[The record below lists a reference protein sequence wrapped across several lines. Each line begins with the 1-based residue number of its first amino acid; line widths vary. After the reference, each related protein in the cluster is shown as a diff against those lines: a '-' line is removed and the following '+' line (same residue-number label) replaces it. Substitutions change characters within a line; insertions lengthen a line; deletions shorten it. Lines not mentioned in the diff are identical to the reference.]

1 MSFSSTNG
9 KGLPDGRPLYRLVR
23 LAGIEPTTPWFV
35 AKYSIQLSYSRN
47 SHNYAMEE
55 KNYITPAGHE
65 RIRSELLQLLNLDRP
80 EVVKVV
86 HWAASNG
93 DRSENGD
100 YIYGKKRLREIDRR
114 IRFLNQ
120 RLEFAVI
127 VDNAARKKGEADAE
141 QVFFGATV
149 TYENLEGP
157 EGGKETTITIVGVDE
172 VDLDQGH
179 VSWVS
184 PIAKALIKARIGDC
198 VKIQTPTG
206 PTEIEILDV
215 QYN

>member
-1 MSFSSTNG
+1 M
-9 KGLPDGRPLYRLVR
+9 VR

-55 KNYITPAGHE
+55 KNYITPPGHE
-65 RIRSELLQLLNLDRP
+65 RIKAEILKLLNVDRP
-80 EVVKVV
+80 EVVRVV

-120 RLEFAVI
+120 RLEFAVV
-127 VDNAARKKGEADAE
+127 VDNLARKNGDADAD

-149 TYENLEGP
+149 TYSPLEGL
-157 EGGKETTITIVGVDE
+157 EAGKETVITIVGVDE
-172 VDLDQGH
+172 VDLEKAH

-184 PIAKALIKARIGDC
+184 PIAKALIKAKLGDS
-198 VKIQTPTG
+198 VVIQTPTG
-206 PTEIEILDV
+206 PCEIEIRDV
-215 QYN
+215 QYL

>member
-1 MSFSSTNG
+1 M
-9 KGLPDGRPLYRLVR
+9 VR

-47 SHNYAMEE
+47 IHNYAMEE
-55 KNYITPAGHE
+55 KNYITPTGHE
-65 RIRSELLQLLNLDRP
+65 RIKTELLQLLNLDRP
-80 EVVKVV
+80 EIVKVV

-120 RLEFAVI
+120 RLEFAVV
-127 VDNAARKKGEADAE
+127 VDNSARQSGDADAD

-149 TYENLEGP
+149 TYALVTGSSA
-157 EGGKETTITIVGVDE
+157 GKETIITIVGVDE
-172 VDLDQGH
+172 VNLDKGH

-184 PIAKALIKARIGDC
+184 PIAKALIKARLGDC
-198 VKIQTPTG
+198 VNIQTPTG
-206 PTEIEILDV
+206 PAEIEILNV
-215 QYN
+215 QYL

>member
-1 MSFSSTNG
+1 M
-9 KGLPDGRPLYRLVR
+9 R

-65 RIRSELLQLLNLDRP
+65 RIKSELLQLLNHDRP
-80 EVVKVV
+80 EVVQVV

-120 RLEFAVI
+120 RLEFAVV
-127 VDNAARKKGEADAE
+127 VDNQARKSGNADAE

-149 TYENLEGP
+149 TYLNLAGVDSD
-157 EGGKETTITIVGVDE
+157 KETTITIVGVDE
-172 VDLDQGH
+172 VNLDLGH
-179 VSWVS
+179 VSWIS
-184 PIAKALIKARIGDC
+184 PIARALIKSRLGDC
-198 VKIQTPTG
+198 VKIQTPNG
-206 PTEIEILDV
+206 STEIEILDV
-215 QYN
+215 KYQ

>member
-1 MSFSSTNG
+1 
-9 KGLPDGRPLYRLVR
+9 
-23 LAGIEPTTPWFV
+23 
-35 AKYSIQLSYSRN
+35 
-47 SHNYAMEE
+47 MEE
-55 KNYITPAGHE
+55 KNYITPSGHE
-65 RIRSELLQLLNLDRP
+65 RIKTELLQLLNLDRP

-120 RLEFAVI
+120 RLEFAVV
-127 VDNAARKKGEADAE
+127 VDNQARKSGDADAE

-149 TYENLEGP
+149 TYESLEGP
-157 EGGKETTITIVGVDE
+157 DLGKQARIKIVGVDE
-172 VDLDQGH
+172 IDLECGH

-184 PIAKALIKARIGDC
+184 PIAKALIKARLGDC

-215 QYN
+215 QYL

>member
-1 MSFSSTNG
+1 M
-9 KGLPDGRPLYRLVR
+9 VR

-65 RIRSELLQLLNLDRP
+65 RIKTELLQLLNLDRP

-120 RLEFAVI
+120 RLEFAVV
-127 VDNAARKKGEADAE
+127 VDNSSRKSGESE
-141 QVFFGATV
+141 SEKIFFGATV
-149 TYENLEGP
+149 TYSPLEGDQAG
-157 EGGKETTITIVGVDE
+157 EQTTITIVGVDE
-172 VDLDQGH
+172 VDLDKGH

-184 PIAKALIKARIGDC
+184 PIAKALIKAKLGDC
-198 VKIQTPTG
+198 VFIQTPNG
-206 PTEIEILDV
+206 PCEIEILDV
-215 QYN
+215 QYL

>member
-1 MSFSSTNG
+1 M
-9 KGLPDGRPLYRLVR
+9 R

-55 KNYITPAGHE
+55 KNYITPLGHE
-65 RIRSELLQLLNLDRP
+65 RIKAELLKLLNVDRP
-80 EVVKVV
+80 EIVQVV

-114 IRFLNQ
+114 IRFLNK
-120 RLEFAVI
+120 RLEFAVV
-127 VDNAARKKGEADAE
+127 VDNLARKNGDSDAD

-149 TYENLEGP
+149 TYSPLEGS
-157 EGGKETTITIVGVDE
+157 EAGKETVITIVGVDE
-172 VDLDQGH
+172 VDLEKNH

-184 PIAKALIKARIGDC
+184 PIAKALIKAKLGDS
-198 VKIQTPTG
+198 VVIQTPTG
-206 PTEIEILDV
+206 PCEIEILAV
-215 QYN
+215 QYL

>member
-1 MSFSSTNG
+1 M
-9 KGLPDGRPLYRLVR
+9 R

-65 RIRSELLQLLNLDRP
+65 RIKRELLQLLNFDRP
-80 EVVKVV
+80 ELVKVV

-120 RLEFAVI
+120 RLEFAVV
-127 VDNAARKKGEADAE
+127 VDNQARKSGEADAD
-141 QVFFGATV
+141 QIFFGATV
-149 TYENLEGP
+149 TYENLEGVDA
-157 EGGKETTITIVGVDE
+157 GKKTSITIVGVDE
-172 VDLDQGH
+172 VDLDLGH

-184 PIAKALIKARIGDC
+184 PIAKALIKSRLGDC
-198 VKIQTPTG
+198 VKIQAPTG

-215 QYN
+215 QYQ

>member
-1 MSFSSTNG
+1 M
-9 KGLPDGRPLYRLVR
+9 KGAQFLTRPQYKVVR

-65 RIRSELLQLLNLDRP
+65 RIKKELLQLLNLDRP

-120 RLEFAVI
+120 RLEFAVV
-127 VDNAARKKGEADAE
+127 VDNLARKSGDADAD

-149 TYENLEGP
+149 TYAPVTGSSA
-157 EGGKETTITIVGVDE
+157 GKETTITIVGVDE

-184 PIAKALIKARIGDC
+184 PIAKALIKARLGDC

-206 PTEIEILDV
+206 PSEIEILDV
-215 QYN
+215 QYL

>member
-1 MSFSSTNG
+1 M
-9 KGLPDGRPLYRLVR
+9 VR

-65 RIRSELLQLLNLDRP
+65 RIKTELLQLLNLDRP

-114 IRFLNQ
+114 IRFLNK
-120 RLEFAVI
+120 RLEFAVV
-127 VDNAARKKGEADAE
+127 VDNSARKSGDADAE
-141 QVFFGATV
+141 QIFFGATV
-149 TYENLEGP
+149 TYSPLEGKDV
-157 EGGKETTITIVGVDE
+157 GKETAITIVGVDE
-172 VDLDQGH
+172 VDLEKNH

-184 PIAKALIKARIGDC
+184 PIAKALIKARLGDC
-198 VKIQTPTG
+198 VTIQTPTG

-215 QYN
+215 QYL

>member
-1 MSFSSTNG
+1 M
-9 KGLPDGRPLYRLVR
+9 R

-65 RIRSELLQLLNLDRP
+65 RIKSELLQLLNLDRP

-120 RLEFAVI
+120 RLEFAIV
-127 VDNAARKKGEADAE
+127 VDNQVRKSGEAGTD

-149 TYENLEGP
+149 TYENLEGVDA
-157 EGGKETTITIVGVDE
+157 GKKTSITIVGVDE
-172 VDLDQGH
+172 VNLDLGH

-184 PIAKALIKARIGDC
+184 PIAKALIKSRLGDC

-206 PTEIEILDV
+206 PTEIEILDI
-215 QYN
+215 QYR

>member
-1 MSFSSTNG
+1 M
-9 KGLPDGRPLYRLVR
+9 R

-65 RIRSELLQLLNLDRP
+65 RIKTELLQLLNLDRP
-80 EVVKVV
+80 EIVKVV

-120 RLEFAVI
+120 RLEFAVV
-127 VDNAARKKGEADAE
+127 VDNQARKSGDADSE

-149 TYENLEGP
+149 TYVNLEGADS
-157 EGGKETTITIVGVDE
+157 GKETTITIVGVDE
-172 VDLDQGH
+172 VDLDKGF

-184 PIAKALIKARIGDC
+184 PIAKALIKARLGDC
-198 VKIQTPTG
+198 VKIQTPSG
-206 PTEIEILDV
+206 PTEIEILNV
-215 QYN
+215 QYQ

>member
-1 MSFSSTNG
+1 V
-9 KGLPDGRPLYRLVR
+9 VR

-65 RIRSELLQLLNLDRP
+65 RIKAELLQLLNLDRP

-114 IRFLNQ
+114 IRFLNK
-120 RLEFAVI
+120 RLEVAVV
-127 VDNAARKKGEADAE
+127 VDNSARKSGDADAE
-141 QVFFGATV
+141 QIFFGATV
-149 TYENLEGP
+149 TYSSLEGKDV
-157 EGGKETTITIVGVDE
+157 GKETKITIVGVDE
-172 VDLDQGH
+172 VDLEKNH

-184 PIAKALIKARIGDC
+184 PIAKALIKSRLGDC
-198 VKIQTPTG
+198 VTIQTPTG

-215 QYN
+215 QYL

>member
-1 MSFSSTNG
+1 M
-9 KGLPDGRPLYRLVR
+9 R

-65 RIRSELLQLLNLDRP
+65 RIKSELLQLLNLDRP
-80 EVVKVV
+80 EIVKVV

-120 RLEFAVI
+120 RLEFAVV
-127 VDNAARKKGEADAE
+127 VDNQARKSGDADSE

-149 TYENLEGP
+149 TYLNLEGIDS
-157 EGGKETTITIVGVDE
+157 GKETTITIVGVDE
-172 VDLDQGH
+172 VDLDCGQ

-184 PIAKALIKARIGDC
+184 PIAKALIKARLGDC

-215 QYN
+215 QYQ

>member
-1 MSFSSTNG
+1 M
-9 KGLPDGRPLYRLVR
+9 VR

-65 RIRSELLQLLNLDRP
+65 RIKAELLQLLNLDRP

-114 IRFLNQ
+114 IRFLNK
-120 RLEFAVI
+120 RLEFAVV
-127 VDNAARKKGEADAE
+127 VDNSARKSGDADAE
-141 QVFFGATV
+141 QIFFGASV
-149 TYENLEGP
+149 TYSPLEGKDV
-157 EGGKETTITIVGVDE
+157 GKETTITIVGIDE
-172 VDLDQGH
+172 VDLEKNH

-184 PIAKALIKARIGDC
+184 PIAKALIKARLGDS
-198 VKIQTPTG
+198 VSIQTPNG
-206 PTEIEILDV
+206 HAEIEILDV
-215 QYN
+215 QYL

>member
-1 MSFSSTNG
+1 M
-9 KGLPDGRPLYRLVR
+9 VR

-65 RIRSELLQLLNLDRP
+65 RIKAELLQLLNLDRP

-114 IRFLNQ
+114 IRFLNK
-120 RLEFAVI
+120 RLEVAVV
-127 VDNAARKKGEADAE
+127 VDNSARKSGEADAE
-141 QVFFGATV
+141 QIFFGATV
-149 TYENLEGP
+149 TYSPLEGKDA
-157 EGGKETTITIVGVDE
+157 GKETQITIVGVDE
-172 VDLDQGH
+172 VDLEKNH

-184 PIAKALIKARIGDC
+184 PIAKALIKSRLGDC
-198 VKIQTPTG
+198 VTIQTPTG

-215 QYN
+215 QYL

>member
-1 MSFSSTNG
+1 M
-9 KGLPDGRPLYRLVR
+9 VR

-65 RIRSELLQLLNLDRP
+65 RIKAELLQLLNLDRP

-114 IRFLNQ
+114 IRFLNK
-120 RLEFAVI
+120 RLEFAVV
-127 VDNAARKKGEADAE
+127 VDNSARKSGDADAE
-141 QVFFGATV
+141 QIFFGASV
-149 TYENLEGP
+149 TYSPLEGKDV
-157 EGGKETTITIVGVDE
+157 GKETTITIVGIDE
-172 VDLDQGH
+172 VDLEKNH

-184 PIAKALIKARIGDC
+184 PIAKALIKARLGDS
-198 VKIQTPTG
+198 VSIQTPNG

-215 QYN
+215 QYL

>member
-1 MSFSSTNG
+1 M
-9 KGLPDGRPLYRLVR
+9 R

-65 RIRSELLQLLNLDRP
+65 RIKTELLQLLNLDRP

-114 IRFLNQ
+114 IRFLNK
-120 RLEFAVI
+120 RLGFAVV
-127 VDNAARKKGEADAE
+127 VDNSTRKSGENDAE

-149 TYENLEGP
+149 TYAALEGP
-157 EGGKETTITIVGVDE
+157 ETNKKTVITIVGVDE
-172 VDLDQGH
+172 VDLDKGH

-184 PIAKALIKARIGDC
+184 PIAKALIKSRIGDC
-198 VKIQTPTG
+198 VFIKTPTG
-206 PTEIEILDV
+206 PAEIEILDV
-215 QYN
+215 QYL

>member
-1 MSFSSTNG
+1 MKNAPKVKGPSLST
-9 KGLPDGRPLYRLVR
+9 RPLNRLVR

-47 SHNYAMEE
+47 RHNYAMEE
-55 KNYITPAGHE
+55 KNYITPDGHE
-65 RIRSELLQLLNLDRP
+65 RLKTELLHLLNQARP
-80 EVVKVV
+80 EIVQIV

-120 RLEFAVI
+120 RLEFALV
-127 VDNAARKKGEADAE
+127 VDNSARKLGETDDA

-149 TYENLEGP
+149 TYLEVDAAQLS
-157 EGGKETTITIVGVDE
+157 KETTIKIVGVDE
-172 VDLDQGH
+172 VNLDLAH
-179 VSWVS
+179 VSWIS
-184 PIAKALIKARIGDC
+184 PIAKALIKARVGDE
-198 VKIQTPTG
+198 VLIQTPSG
-206 PTEIEILDV
+206 PRAIEIIAV
-215 QYN
+215 KY

>member
-1 MSFSSTNG
+1 
-9 KGLPDGRPLYRLVR
+9 
-23 LAGIEPTTPWFV
+23 
-35 AKYSIQLSYSRN
+35 
-47 SHNYAMEE
+47 MEE

-65 RIRSELLQLLNLDRP
+65 RIKSELLQLLNLDRP

-120 RLEFAVI
+120 RLEFAVV
-127 VDNAARKKGEADAE
+127 VDNLVRKSGDADAE

-149 TYENLEGP
+149 TYSPLEGP
-157 EGGKETTITIVGVDE
+157 LAGQETTITIVGVDE
-172 VDLDQGH
+172 VDLDKGH

-184 PIAKALIKARIGDC
+184 PIAKALIKARLGDC
-198 VKIQTPTG
+198 VKITTPNG
-206 PTEIEILDV
+206 LAEIEILDV
-215 QYN
+215 QYL

>member
-1 MSFSSTNG
+1 M
-9 KGLPDGRPLYRLVR
+9 K
-23 LAGIEPTTPWFV
+23 
-35 AKYSIQLSYSRN
+35 
-47 SHNYAMEE
+47 E

-65 RIRSELLQLLNLDRP
+65 RIKSELLQLLNLDRP

-114 IRFLNQ
+114 IRLLNK
-120 RLEFAVI
+120 RLEFAVV
-127 VDNAARKKGEADAE
+127 VDNSTRKAGEHDAE

-149 TYENLEGP
+149 TYAALEGMQA
-157 EGGKETTITIVGVDE
+157 GKETLITIVGVDE

-184 PIAKALIKARIGDC
+184 PLAKALIKSRIGDC
-198 VKIQTPTG
+198 VFIKTPTG
-206 PTEIEILDV
+206 PVEIEILDV
-215 QYN
+215 QYL

>member
-1 MSFSSTNG
+1 M
-9 KGLPDGRPLYRLVR
+9 VR

-55 KNYITPAGHE
+55 KNYITPTGHE
-65 RIRSELLQLLNLDRP
+65 RIKSELLQLLNTDRP

-114 IRFLNQ
+114 IRFLNK
-120 RLEFAVI
+120 RLEFAVV
-127 VDNAARKKGEADAE
+127 VDNLARKSGDADAE
-141 QVFFGATV
+141 QIFFGATV
-149 TYENLEGP
+149 SYAIVAGSEA
-157 EGGKETTITIVGVDE
+157 GKEIRITIVGVDE
-172 VDLDQGH
+172 VDLEKGH

-184 PIAKALIKARIGDC
+184 PIAKALIKARLGDC
-198 VKIQTPTG
+198 VVIQTPTG
-206 PTEIEILDV
+206 ACEIEILEV
-215 QYN
+215 QYL